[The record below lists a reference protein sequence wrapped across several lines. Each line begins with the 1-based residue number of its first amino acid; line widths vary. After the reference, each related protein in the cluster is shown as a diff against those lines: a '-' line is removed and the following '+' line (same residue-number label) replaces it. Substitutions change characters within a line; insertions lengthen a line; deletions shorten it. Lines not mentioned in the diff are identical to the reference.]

1 MCKADRS
8 DRYGPCVLQEFR
20 KRGAV
25 EKIMPPWPKP
35 ELQRALPIFPGVSMQ
50 LLSARYK
57 KWGGSIRWCL
67 AHALDPGNENLL
79 EAGISAT
86 NLAALQ
92 AAVDPRKAANVSS
105 LTVAAT
111 DHITV
116 ADRSHG

>member
-1 MCKADRS
+1 
-8 DRYGPCVLQEFR
+8 
-20 KRGAV
+20 
-25 EKIMPPWPKP
+25 MPPWPKP

-57 KWGGSIRWCL
+57 KWGGSICWCL
-67 AHALDPGNENLL
+67 AQALDPGNEKLL

-86 NLAALQ
+86 TLAALQ
-92 AAVDPRKAANVSS
+92 AAVDPEKAENVSS

-111 DHITV
+111 DHFTV

>member
-1 MCKADRS
+1 
-8 DRYGPCVLQEFR
+8 
-20 KRGAV
+20 
-25 EKIMPPWPKP
+25 
-35 ELQRALPIFPGVSMQ
+35 MQ

-67 AHALDPGNENLL
+67 AQALDPGNEKLL

-86 NLAALQ
+86 TLAALQ

-116 ADRSHG
+116 ADSLALFPSIGAANCSRLIKWGLSRAT